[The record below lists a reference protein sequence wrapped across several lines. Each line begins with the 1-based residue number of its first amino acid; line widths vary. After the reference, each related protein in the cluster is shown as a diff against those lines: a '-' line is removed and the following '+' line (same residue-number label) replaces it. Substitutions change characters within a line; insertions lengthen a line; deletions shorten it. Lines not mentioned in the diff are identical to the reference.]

1 MANVNRIRLGQEA
14 HALEQRRSAHGR
26 WRWGFQSATPSEDEV
41 AVPSALVVYYDVE
54 RLAFALTDGPAA
66 DFLAEQIADYLWSR
80 EALGDKWPLN
90 LREWLADTSRWEGAP
105 SGKTAFI
112 CGRLERHIP
121 GGRIYL
127 AWLGLNGVRLQDR
140 AGEDMSLDTALS
152 EDEGWSAEHGPEP
165 EGMALH
171 AYRGSLFR
179 LGRLIVLSGGAAP
192 LFDDLPDMSQADLQ
206 QALED
211 WAEEA
216 THDLAFLDLRI
227 NPVLSEPHQVALH
240 YRWVAPELCMLFWS
254 PAPNATAYRIEESA
268 TPTFEQAALVAEL
281 TDGRQTQYR
290 LSPPTDAPRYYRVV
304 PLNQGVVGTPSEPV
318 LPVPVVLTAPLLQ
331 RVKWADDGGYVL
343 SWTPIVQAT
352 SYEVQVAESP
362 EFEPFES
369 EIIYRGEVA
378 ELYLPPDTPPHR
390 YYRVRAINVLY
401 APHNPSPWSRP
412 QRAPERL
419 ATPHFTRVTHE
430 QLEWEPVRG
439 AQLYEVRVTALSD
452 EPEIGEEE
460 RTETVRTS
468 DTLIGAAEQPATYR
482 VRALRHP
489 DDRETVSAWSDTV
502 TLASQEVGRAQ
513 GRHGWLW
520 YSLFVAALVGAL
532 VGVGLG
538 VSGLRR
544 YQLANATATRTP
556 YPSEAVVQT
565 KRAATAYVMHAT
577 AASRL
582 STEVRLTEVA
592 FVAATGTAGA
602 WTETPTPTLTW
613 TPSNTPNATETLAAA
628 FAAGLTATASQWT
641 ETPTP
646 TLTRTPSPTPNMTA
660 TFEAAFVAGLTA
672 TAEAWTATPTATP
685 TPNVPA
691 TAQMLAASALT
702 ETAAAWTDT
711 PTPSATPNVD
721 ATFRAAFVAGLT
733 ATAELWTET
742 PMPTLTH
749 TPTRTPNVP
758 ATAQMLA
765 ASALTATAHAW
776 TETPMPS
783 ATPNVDATIAAYMAV
798 GCYVVSPEMMD
809 WPVYTIPL
817 EGASTLAEGVPVLA
831 QVLERRA
838 LLDPDQETVEWLL
851 VGVWRDGRL
860 EYGWVRVPSD
870 VDVAELYDGP
880 QCP

>member
-1 MANVNRIRLGQEA
+1 MANVNRIRLGQEV
-14 HALEQRRSAHGR
+14 HPLEQRRSTHGR
-26 WRWGFQSATPSEDEV
+26 WRWGYQPAVPPEDE
-41 AVPSALVVYYDVE
+41 AAIPAALVVYYDVE
-54 RLAFALTDGPAA
+54 RLAFALAQGAAA
-66 DFLAEQIADYLWSR
+66 DFLAQQIAEYLWSR
-80 EALGDKWPLN
+80 ETLGDEWPLN
-90 LREWLADTSRWEGAP
+90 LREWLADTSRWEGGA
-105 SGKTAFI
+105 SGQTGFI
-112 CGRLERHIP
+112 CGRLERNIP

-140 AGEDMSLDTALS
+140 AGEDMPLDTALS
-152 EDEGWSAEHGPEP
+152 EGEGWSAEHGPEP

-179 LGRLIVLSGGAAP
+179 LGRLMVLSGGAAP

-211 WAEEA
+211 WAQES
-216 THDLAFLDLRI
+216 TRDLALFDLRI
-227 NPVLSEPHQVALH
+227 NPVLSEPHQVVLH
-240 YRWVAPELCMLFWS
+240 YRWTTPELCTLFWS
-254 PAPNATAYRIEESA
+254 PSPNATAYRIEEAA
-268 TPTFEQAALVAEL
+268 TPTFEQASLVAEL

-290 LSPPTDAPRYYRVV
+290 LSPPTDAPRYYRVI
-304 PLNQGVVGTPSEPV
+304 PLNQGVAGTPSEPV

-331 RVKWADDGGYVL
+331 RIQWADDGGYML

-378 ELYLPPDTPPHR
+378 ELYLPPSTPPRR

-452 EPEIGEEE
+452 DPEMSEEE
-460 RTETVRTS
+460 RTEVVRTR
-468 DTLIGAAEQPATYR
+468 DTLIGAADQGATYR
-482 VRALRHP
+482 VRALRDP
-489 DDRETVSAWSDTV
+489 NDEDTVSAWSDVV
-502 TLASQEVGRAQ
+502 TLSMHEGGRART
-513 GRHGWLW
+513 GRGWLW
-520 YSLFVAALVGAL
+520 YALVATALVGLLAG
-532 VGVGLG
+532 VGVG

-556 YPSEAVVQT
+556 YPAEALAQT
-565 KRAATAYVMHAT
+565 KQAATAYVMHST

-592 FVAATGTAGA
+592 FAIATGTAEA
-602 WTETPTPTLTW
+602 WTETPTPTLTF
-613 TPSNTPNATETLAAA
+613 TPSDTPNATETLAAA
-628 FAAGLTATASQWT
+628 FAAGLTATAAQWT

-646 TLTRTPSPTPNMTA
+646 SATPNLTA
-660 TFEAAFVAGLTA
+660 TFEAAFAAGLTA

-702 ETAAAWTDT
+702 ATAGAWTET
-711 PTPSATPNVD
+711 PTPSATPNI
-721 ATFRAAFVAGLT
+721 
-733 ATAELWTET
+733 
-742 PMPTLTH
+742 
-749 TPTRTPNVP
+749 
-758 ATAQMLA
+758 
-765 ASALTATAHAW
+765 
-776 TETPMPS
+776 
-783 ATPNVDATIAAYMAV
+783 DATIAAYMMA
-798 GCYVVSPEMMD
+798 GCYVISPEMAD
-809 WPVYTIPL
+809 WPVYAIPL
-817 EGASTLAEGVPVLA
+817 VGASTLGQGVPVLA

-838 LLDPDQETVEWLL
+838 LLDPDQKSVDWLL
-851 VGVWRDGRL
+851 VGVWRDGHL
-860 EYGWVRVPSD
+860 EYGWVRVPDD
-870 VDVAELYDGP
+870 VDAADLYDGP